1 MAETVTYEDVEKKA
15 REVFRVK
22 GEFNLINL
30 TFTWSGPSG
39 VLGCTGQRP

>member
-1 MAETVTYEDVEKKA
+1 MLRCERNQVDFSKE
-15 REVFRVK
+15 RRVRAN
-22 GEFNLINL
+22 GVIIIII